1 MESQEK
7 FEIYWPLE
15 RKYWHDFEPFGKNH
29 RSLCLKRQVSKS
41 KFRSQK
47 WESKRKSNLF
57 KDLFKNEPTNIKG
70 IWNLPYHMKKRNKK
84 HQNARQWSHNK
95 WTSFCH
101 RQGNLLRGKANSV
114 QEACANCFEVHIS
127 KFEIFQTTWKIK
139 QKTSKC

>member
-1 MESQEK
+1 MTTLEARAEILQKMEVDFGAMESQEK

-84 HQNARQWSHNK
+84 HQNA
-95 WTSFCH
+95 
-101 RQGNLLRGKANSV
+101 KAKL
-114 QEACANCFEVHIS
+114 F
-127 KFEIFQTTWKIK
+127 
-139 QKTSKC
+139 